1 MEGLKVLVAGKNAPG
16 DDTIRE
22 LASALVE
29 CGTQPVLSSGEEIL
43 SGAHDAFDP
52 DLLLLHAELTKKEV
66 GFVRDRWQRS
76 CDPPGALL
84 FCGPDHVTLE
94 PHLDQG
100 LDYILPPF
108 TPGLVR
114 NRLTSGYE
122 RRRLARAVGDLE
134 PSLDLL
140 LHERDLRIG
149 RRIQEG
155 FLPAE
160 LPCPTGWEVAA
171 RFEPAREVS
180 GDFYDGFSMANG
192 RRAAFLVADVCDKGI
207 GSALF
212 MALMRTLLRHSAE
225 NWWTGALAPFLL
237 PGRQGFLGSPGIG
250 AVPLLAAVRGTN
262 HYLTT
267 HHLSQAYFVTLFFCV
282 TDPATGR
289 ILYINGG
296 HNPPI
301 LQRASGGHRLLR
313 ATGPAVGLWSDA
325 VFTIAA
331 GTLGPADTLFMY
343 TDGVTEARNEEG
355 ELFGLPRL
363 VNLLDGMSGAPAEEV
378 VTQVLAEVR
387 AHTGRA
393 PQSDDITMLV
403 LRRCP

>member
-1 MEGLKVLVAGKNAPG
+1 MKVLVVGRHGAG
-16 DDTIRE
+16 DETTHE
-22 LASALVE
+22 LASALAE
-29 CGTQPVLSSGEEIL
+29 CGTRPVLASGREVL
-43 SGAHDAFDP
+43 AGAHDTLDP
-52 DLLLLHAELTKKEV
+52 DLLLLHAELTVGEV
-66 GFVRDRWQRS
+66 GFVRDRWRRS
-76 CDPPGALL
+76 GDPPGALL
-84 FCGPDHVTLE
+84 FCGADHVSLE
-94 PHLDQG
+94 PHLDAG

-114 NRLTSGYE
+114 NRLAGGHE

-134 PSLDLL
+134 PSLAALP
-140 LHERDLRIG
+140 HERDLRIG

-160 LPCPTGWEVAA
+160 LPCPAGWEVAA

-180 GDFYDGFSMANG
+180 GDFYDGFWMAAG

-212 MALMRTLLRHSAE
+212 MALMRTLLRHSAQ

-262 HYLTT
+262 AYLTT
-267 HHLSQAYFVTLFFCV
+267 NHLSQAYFVTLFFCV
-282 TDPATGR
+282 ADPVTGR

-301 LQRASGGHRLLR
+301 LLRAAGGHRLLR
-313 ATGPAVGLWSDA
+313 ATGPAVGLWADA

-331 GTLGPADTLFMY
+331 VALAPGDTLFMY
-343 TDGVTEARNEEG
+343 TDGVTEARDEAG
-355 ELFGLPRL
+355 RMFGLPRL
-363 VNLLDGMSGAPAEEV
+363 VELLDGMPGAPAEDA
-378 VTQVLAEVR
+378 VTRVLAEVQ
-387 AHTGRA
+387 AHGGRA
-393 PQSDDITMLV
+393 PQSDDITMLA